1 MSKIKKAIIP
11 AAGLGTGFLPA
22 TKATAKEMLPIVDTP
37 ILQYVVEEAIE
48 SGIEELLIVTGRSK
62 RSIEDHFDSNFELE
76 KNLKEKGKLE
86 MLEMVKE
93 TTDIQIHY
101 VRQSYP
107 KGLGDAILQGKDFV
121 GDEPFVVMLGDN
133 IMQNHVPL
141 TKQLIDRHERVQ
153 ASVIGVMA
161 LPEDELNL
169 YGVVEPGEELEPG
182 LFPINHF
189 VEKPS
194 KEEAPSNLASIGR
207 YILTPEIFPLLET
220 QEPGANGEIQLT
232 DAMERLNQ
240 TQRVFAHVYE
250 GERFDVGEKI
260 GYLKANLVF
269 GLRHPQIKEETQQ
282 YLKEL
287 ANELRKR

>member
-107 KGLGDAILQGKDFV
+107 KGLGDAVLQGKDFV

-141 TKQLIDRHERVQ
+141 TKQLIGRHERVQ

-161 LPEDELNL
+161 LPEDELSL

-240 TQRVFAHVYE
+240 TQRVFAHVYK

-269 GLRHPQIKEETQQ
+269 GLRHPQIKEDTQQ